1 MGNLDKGL
9 RWSLLKW
16 GESLPVRGHAGD
28 CDIAIFSLFVLQ
40 WFNNTFMSLLLAAR
54 LSEWV
59 TGDSALQAAWSWSRG
74 QLSLTLAFFEHFSR
88 SPSSTK
94 KLVGSLKHTC
104 PSSTTLHLRLIPGKM
119 WTWGYFLSVLADFQ
133 VSMPLTFGDETSE
146 CPGVGDPGLFICL

>member
-1 MGNLDKGL
+1 MGNLHKGL

-40 WFNNTFMSLLLAAR
+40 WFNNTFMSLTVTFLLASR

-59 TGDSALQAAWSWSRG
+59 TRDSALQAAWSWSRG
-74 QLSLTLAFFEHFSR
+74 QLSLTLAFFEHLSR

-104 PSSTTLHLRLIPGKM
+104 SSPTTLHLPLIPGRM
-119 WTWGYFLSVLADFQ
+119 WTWGYCLSVLADFQ
-133 VSMPLTFGDETSE
+133 V
-146 CPGVGDPGLFICL
+146 